1 MLIEG
6 PVLKLKRSIVMQNH
20 AETIE
25 ELYGNAGPGHICK

>member
-6 PVLKLKRSIVMQNH
+6 PVLKLKRSIVVQTH

-25 ELYGNAGPGHICK
+25 ELYGNAVEGHICT